1 MKTKKCP
8 TVPGIIQ
15 LLRAW
20 PVGVRLSLVMAMTLA
35 AISLL
40 LALPAIPQPLS
51 YHQFADQRTWLAIPH
66 FLNVLTNIPLALCGA
81 VGLWCIGRRRGL
93 LDFADILS
101 PAEIKAY
108 RLFFLG
114 ALLTGLGSAYYHW
127 APDNARLVWD
137 RLPMT
142 LCFMAFLVIA
152 LSGHIGERAVQLSL
166 PILVT
171 LGLASVIHWFLSEQ
185 RGEGD
190 LRLYGF
196 VQFFPMLL
204 IPSVL
209 ILFPSPGAANREVL
223 MVLALYG
230 LAIVCDQALDARL
243 FALGEIIS
251 GHSLKH
257 LIAAFAVYWLLR
269 GLSRRL
275 SSTVK

>member
-1 MKTKKCP
+1 MPPVTG
-8 TVPGIIQ
+8 VIQ
-15 LLRAW
+15 RLRAW
-20 PVGVRLSLVMAMTLA
+20 PVAVRLGLVVAMTLA
-35 AISLL
+35 AIGLL
-40 LALPAIPQPLS
+40 LALPAIPQPQS
-51 YHQFADQRTWLAIPH
+51 YHQFADQRTWLAIPY
-66 FLNVLTNIPLALCGA
+66 FLNVLSNIPLALCGA
-81 VGLWCIGRRRGL
+81 LGLRCLWRRRGS
-93 LDFADILS
+93 LDFAGILS
-101 PAEIKAY
+101 AAEMTAY

-127 APDNARLVWD
+127 APDNARLVCD

-152 LSGHIGERAVQLSL
+152 LSGHIAERAVRLSL

-204 IPSVL
+204 IPTVL
-209 ILFPSPGAANREVL
+209 ILFPSPRAANREVL

-269 GLSRRL
+269 GLRL
-275 SSTVK
+275 RLP